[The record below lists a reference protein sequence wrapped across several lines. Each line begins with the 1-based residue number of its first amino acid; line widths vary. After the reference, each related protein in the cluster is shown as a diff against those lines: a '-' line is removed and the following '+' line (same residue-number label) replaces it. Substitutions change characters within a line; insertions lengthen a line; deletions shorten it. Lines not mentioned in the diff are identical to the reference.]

1 MQSLRYLS
9 KVPGIHRGIVKY
21 THQQQLDWFDAYV
34 LILQKGSTVLLMKY
48 NRHESQ
54 IRIFKST
61 GIGMPILAVPLAIWL
76 YEMIGLKASI
86 LAVVTC
92 AIVAV
97 FSIVAFYLQRSSN
110 RNIVRSAIKHFPRG
124 P

>member
-1 MQSLRYLS
+1 M
-9 KVPGIHRGIVKY
+9 KY

-34 LILQKGSTVLLMKY
+34 LILQKGSSSLVDEIQ
-48 NRHESQ
+48 RHESQ

-110 RNIVRSAIKHFPRG
+110 RNIVRSAIKHFQEAHEIRRDFSF
-124 P
+124 